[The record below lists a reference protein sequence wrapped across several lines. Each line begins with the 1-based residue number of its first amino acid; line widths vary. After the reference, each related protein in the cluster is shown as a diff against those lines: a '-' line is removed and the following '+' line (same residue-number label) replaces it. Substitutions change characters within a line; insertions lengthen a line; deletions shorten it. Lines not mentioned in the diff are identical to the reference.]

1 MLYQNK
7 VIGYISR
14 EPIYATLKEDKFND
28 AYMITLAC
36 VDKKISFYISK
47 FELKYGIHG
56 KRNAKYIFNNHV
68 KELAVQCLTLQTDVI
83 ENIVNE
89 IKEES

>member
-7 VIGYISR
+7 VIGYIGK
-14 EPIYATLKEDKFND
+14 EPIYATLEEDND

-36 VDKKISFYISK
+36 VDKKIICFIPK
-47 FELKYGIHG
+47 FELMHG
-56 KRNAKYIFNNHV
+56 MRGERNARYILNNHV
-68 KELAVQCLTLQTDVI
+68 KELALQCLTLQTDVV

>member
-14 EPIYATLKEDKFND
+14 EPIYATLTEDKFND
-28 AYMITLAC
+28 AYMMTLAC
-36 VDKKISFYISK
+36 VDKKISFCISR

-56 KRNAKYIFNNHV
+56 ERNVRHILNNHA
-68 KELAVQCLTLQTDVI
+68 KELALQCLTLQTDVV
-83 ENIVNE
+83 ENIVNK
-89 IKEES
+89 IKEE